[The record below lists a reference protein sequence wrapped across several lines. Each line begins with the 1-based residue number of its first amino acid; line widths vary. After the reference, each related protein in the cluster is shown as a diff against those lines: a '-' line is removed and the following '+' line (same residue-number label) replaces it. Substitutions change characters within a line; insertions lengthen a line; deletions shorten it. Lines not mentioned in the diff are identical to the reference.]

1 MPEDSAATQLPAS
14 QSKTVWWQRT
24 WFLALLLFTAVLV
37 NNSELIFKTH
47 YYEAEDYA
55 ANSLQV
61 LKAKQFHETV
71 GNYCRFGFHHPGP
84 AFFYLMAWGEIVF
97 HDVASIVPTPFN
109 GQLIALYA
117 LSAFFL
123 GATIR
128 LIAAKLSRPA
138 AAVFVGLS
146 LLFAAWHFGAVSK
159 FFEFIPGY
167 LGFLTPWLPCLIVLP
182 FLCFVVAAGSVA
194 AGAGKDLPLM
204 TLAGCFLVH
213 GHVAMPLF
221 FVPLTLFAY
230 GGLWREIG
238 RAGRRPWNV
247 FRRQHWVAA
256 GTIALFLAPMA
267 VDLLTSEP
275 NNLTLIVRHLRTTY
289 GEGKGIGQSLLYFL
303 HFGAYAA
310 APSNQPIPAFE
321 AYDAATLRSF
331 VLLHWRAYACWL
343 GSIFLFIGTTRGTQ
357 SVPEGITKFRRR
369 ICGALIVAIGLSVVW
384 GCVQEGPMFDY
395 NALFIFA
402 IYYAWLLVVALSI
415 AFWVAERC
423 PPRIQL
429 VGVMALLLVVAAA
442 FVHERRRFRGAAN
455 NEAQRQFAASVE
467 QGLIL
472 DPRQPKFLNF
482 DAEVNGQAERV
493 ALFLERRGV
502 RWWVREEWP
511 LVFGEE
517 RIIRPGKASQ
527 PVPTLDSSF
536 WRVALRSNSAKTGG
550 DPNAAVLPLTPE
562 VDLVIHRGK

>member
-1 MPEDSAATQLPAS
+1 MADDFAATPLPAS
-14 QSKTVWWQRT
+14 QSNTAWWQRT
-24 WFLALLLFTAVLV
+24 SFLALLLFAAVLL
-37 NNSELIFKTH
+37 NNSELVFKTH
-47 YYEAEDYA
+47 YYEADDFA

-61 LKAKQFHETV
+61 LKAKQFHETA

-84 AFFYLMAWGEIVF
+84 AFFYLMAWGEIAF
-97 HDVASIVPTPFN
+97 HDVAPIVPTPFN

-123 GATIR
+123 GATVG
-128 LIAAKLSRPA
+128 LIAAKLNRLA
-138 AAVFVGLS
+138 AGLFVGLS

-194 AGAGKDLPLM
+194 GGAGKDLPIM

-221 FVPLTLFAY
+221 VVPLTLVAY

-238 RAGRRPWNV
+238 RTGARPWNV
-247 FRRQHWVAA
+247 FRRQHWIAA
-256 GTIALFLAPMA
+256 GTIALFLAPIV
-267 VDLLTSEP
+267 VDLLASEP
-275 NNLTLIVRHLRTTY
+275 NNLALIVRHLRTTY
-289 GEGKGIGQSLLYFL
+289 GEGKGIVQSLLYFL

-310 APSNQPIPAFE
+310 IPSNQPIPAFE

-331 VLLHWRAYACWL
+331 FLLHWRAYACWL
-343 GSIFLFIGTTRGTQ
+343 GSIFLFVVTTRRTQ

-369 ICGALIVAIGLSVVW
+369 LCVALIIATGSSVIW

-415 AFWVAERC
+415 ALWVAERC
-423 PPRIQL
+423 RPRVQL
-429 VGVMALLLVVAAA
+429 VGVIALMLAVSAA
-442 FVHERRRFRGAAN
+442 FAHERRRFRGAAN
-455 NEAQRQFAASVE
+455 NDAQRQFAASVE
-467 QGLIL
+467 RALKL
-472 DPRQPKFLNF
+472 DLAQPKFLNF
-482 DAEVNGQAERV
+482 DSEANGQAERV

-536 WRVALRSNSAKTGG
+536 WRVALRSNRAETAD
-550 DPNAAVLPLTPE
+550 DPNAALLPLTPA
-562 VDLVIHRGK
+562 VDLVVHRGK